1 VPTPFPGMD
10 PYLEHPVFWPDVH
23 NSLIAE
29 IRNDL
34 APKLLPRYYIA
45 LEERVYLAERQE
57 PTFIS
62 RPDVSVLGSAS
73 STPIQTKAIAPAA
86 NGLATVE
93 PVLVEVPL
101 LEEIHETFLEVRE
114 AKRHVVITVI
124 ELLSPVNKRPG
135 LGRNQYEEKRLQVLS
150 SHTHLV
156 EIDLLRLGSTMT
168 ISSALQAIHSHY
180 RILISRWQQRP
191 QAVLLPFTVR
201 QPIPSF
207 YLPLPPQD
215 EEPVVDLTALLH
227 TLIERVGYQVRID
240 YALDPVPPFQG
251 DDALWIDTRLRAA
264 GFR

>member
-34 APKLLPRYYIA
+34 APKLLPRYYVA

-57 PTFIS
+57 LTFIS
-62 RPDVSVLGSAS
+62 RPDVTVLGPPS
-73 STPIQTKAIAPAA
+73 SIPLQANAIAPSA

-93 PVLVEVPL
+93 PVLVEVPF
-101 LEEIHETFLEVRE
+101 LEETRETFLEVRE
-114 AKRHVVITVI
+114 AKSHVVVTVL

-150 SHTHLV
+150 SRTHLV
-156 EIDLLRLGSTMT
+156 EIDLLRMGPAMP
-168 ISSALQAIHSHY
+168 IVHAEQEIHSHY
-180 RILISRWQQRP
+180 QILISRWQQRP

-201 QPIPSF
+201 QAIPSF
-207 YLPLPPQD
+207 YLPLQPAD
-215 EEPVVDLTALLH
+215 EEPVVDLSALLH
-227 TLIERVGYQVRID
+227 ALIERVGYRLRVD
-240 YALDPVPPFQG
+240 YAVEPVPPFQG
-251 DDALWIDTRLRAA
+251 DDARWVDAQLRGA
-264 GFR
+264 GLR